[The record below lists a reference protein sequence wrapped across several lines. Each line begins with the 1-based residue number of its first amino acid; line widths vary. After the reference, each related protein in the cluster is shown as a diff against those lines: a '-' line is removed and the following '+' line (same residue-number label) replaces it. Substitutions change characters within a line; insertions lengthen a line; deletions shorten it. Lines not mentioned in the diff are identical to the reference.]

1 MSPIERA
8 ARALFIREP
17 GPYGDCVEW
26 AIEQD
31 FGWRDRVDD
40 VRAVLTAIREPD
52 DAVRKAFDTWK
63 DTNTSC
69 GYGEESDFFYGEADG
84 ALATMIDALL
94 AEQP

>member
-40 VRAVLTAIREPD
+40 VRAVLAAIREPD
-52 DAVRKAFDTWK
+52 ERVREAFEKWTIANT
-63 DTNTSC
+63 TN
-69 GYGEESDFFYGEADG
+69 GAGGNPEVLHGNADG
-84 ALATMIDALL
+84 ALATLFDALL